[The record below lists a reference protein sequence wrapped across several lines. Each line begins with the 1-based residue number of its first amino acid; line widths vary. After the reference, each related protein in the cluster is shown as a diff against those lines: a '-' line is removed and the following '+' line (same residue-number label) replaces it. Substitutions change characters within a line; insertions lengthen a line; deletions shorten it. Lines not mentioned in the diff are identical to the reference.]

1 MDRDEVFGLRDY
13 RKVWK
18 QVILVVIYEFKFV
31 TTQLCYVS
39 FGTQKVQ
46 SGWGSAP
53 DPDGSAC
60 SPMPPFVRLG
70 VVGGGGGGGGVSL
83 AHPHKTLAEKRAYC
97 RNH

>member
-18 QVILVVIYEFKFV
+18 QVILVVLYSV

-39 FGTQKVQ
+39 FGTGESCKAAQTPM
-46 SGWGSAP
+46 GALAP
-53 DPDGSAC
+53 PYLL
-60 SPMPPFVRLG
+60 VW
-70 VVGGGGGGGGVSL
+70 VWGGGGGGGGGSRRRVPCPS
-83 AHPHKTLAEKRAYC
+83 KTLAEKRAYC